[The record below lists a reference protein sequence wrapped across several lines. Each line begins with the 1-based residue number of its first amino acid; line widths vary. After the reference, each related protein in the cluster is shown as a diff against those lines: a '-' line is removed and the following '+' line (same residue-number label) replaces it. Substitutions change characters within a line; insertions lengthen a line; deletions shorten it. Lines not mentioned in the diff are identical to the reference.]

1 MVSMLETLD
10 AKFQVSY
17 SITGYF
23 VLQINP
29 QQQTTRN
36 RLAPVRFQSRQG
48 NLLIFMADIFSSKAV
63 AAKEPGPY
71 PA

>member
-1 MVSMLETLD
+1 
-10 AKFQVSY
+10 
-17 SITGYF
+17 
-23 VLQINP
+23 LQINP